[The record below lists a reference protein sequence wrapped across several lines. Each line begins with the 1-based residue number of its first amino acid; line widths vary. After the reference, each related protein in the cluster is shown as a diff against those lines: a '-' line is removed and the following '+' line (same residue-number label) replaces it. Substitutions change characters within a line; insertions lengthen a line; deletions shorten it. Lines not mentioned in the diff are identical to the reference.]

1 MPGMFIESMDGQPL
15 FLSWQLDPVL
25 LGSLITASV
34 LYLLAVGPFRSRLA
48 PNEPFNKTRAF
59 LFFLG
64 IFTIYAAEGSPLHDL
79 SERYSFSSHMVQ
91 HLVLNYLAAPLLIW
105 GCPTWLL
112 RVVLLNKV
120 VKPVARILSNAVFA
134 SLVFNVGISIWHIPG
149 IYDAGL
155 QNSSLHH
162 FQHIIFI
169 TLSLISWW
177 PVMSRL
183 EELPRL
189 GYGLQ
194 ILYLFITSTVLQIPL
209 FGILTFAGQAFY
221 PTYIDA
227 PRVFFNNAADDQ
239 AMAGV
244 IMKVLGMVVYIIPLT
259 VIFFKWYN
267 ESQGTKRPVKQAA

>member
-1 MPGMFIESMDGQPL
+1 MPGMFIQSLDGQPL
-15 FLSWQLDPVL
+15 FLSWQFDPVL
-25 LGSLITASV
+25 LGSLITATV
-34 LYLLAVGPFRSRLA
+34 LYSLAVGPLRHRLA
-48 PNEPFNKTRAF
+48 NGAPFNKTRAF

-64 IFTIYAAEGSPLHDL
+64 MFTIYAAEGSPLHDL

-91 HLVLNYLAAPLLIW
+91 HLILNYVAAPLLIW

-112 RVVLLNKV
+112 RVILLNRV
-120 VKPVARILSNAVFA
+120 MKPVAMTLSNAVLA
-134 SLVFNVGISIWHIPG
+134 SLVFNIGISLWHIPQ

-162 FQHIIFI
+162 FQHIIFL
-169 TLSLISWW
+169 TLSVISWW

-183 EELPRL
+183 DELPRL

-209 FGILTFAGQAFY
+209 FGILTFANQAFY
-221 PTYIDA
+221 QTYMDA
-227 PRVFFNNAADDQ
+227 PRVFFDNAADDQ

-244 IMKVLGMVVYIIPLT
+244 IMKVLGMIIYAIPLI
-259 VIFFKWYN
+259 VIFYKWYA
-267 ESQGTKRPVKQAA
+267 ESQVGKRTVKQVA

>member
-34 LYLLAVGPFRSRLA
+34 LYMLAVGPFRKRLA
-48 PNEPFNKTRAF
+48 PGEPFNKTRAF
-59 LFFLG
+59 LFFSG
-64 IFTIYAAEGSPLHDL
+64 IFIIYAAEGSPLHDL

-91 HLVLNYLAAPLLIW
+91 HLILNYAAAPLLIW

-112 RVVLLNKV
+112 RVMLLNRV
-120 VKPVARILSNAVFA
+120 MKPVARTLSNAVLA
-134 SLVFNVGISIWHIPG
+134 SVVFNIGISLWHIPG

-162 FQHIIFI
+162 FQHIIFL
-169 TLSLISWW
+169 TLSVISWW

-183 EELPRL
+183 DELPRL

-194 ILYLFITSTVLQIPL
+194 ILYLFVTSTVLQIPL
-209 FGILTFAGQAFY
+209 FGILTFANTAFY
-221 PTYIDA
+221 QTYIDA

-244 IMKVLGMVVYIIPLT
+244 IMKVLGMVVYIVPLT

-267 ESQGTKRPVKQAA
+267 ESQTHKRSVKQAA

>member
-15 FLSWQLDPVL
+15 FLGWQFDPVL
-25 LGSLITASV
+25 LGSLITAVV
-34 LYLLAVGPFRSRLA
+34 LYSLAVGPFRKRLA
-48 PNEPFNKTRAF
+48 PGEPFNKTRAF

-64 IFTIYAAEGSPLHDL
+64 IFIIYAAEGSPLHDL

-91 HLVLNYLAAPLLIW
+91 HLILNYAAAPLLIW

-112 RVVLLNKV
+112 RVMLLNKV
-120 VKPVARILSNAVFA
+120 MKPVAKTLSNAVLA
-134 SLVFNVGISIWHIPG
+134 SVVFNIGISLWHIPG

-162 FQHIIFI
+162 FQHIIFL
-169 TLSLISWW
+169 TLSVISWW

-183 EELPRL
+183 DELPRL

-194 ILYLFITSTVLQIPL
+194 ILYLFVTSTVLQIPL
-209 FGILTFAGQAFY
+209 FGILTFANTAFY
-221 PTYIDA
+221 QTYIDA

-267 ESQGTKRPVKQAA
+267 ESQTHKRPVKQAA

>member
-1 MPGMFIESMDGQPL
+1 MFIHDLDGQPL
-15 FLSWQLDPVL
+15 YLGWQVDPVL

-34 LYLLAVGPFRSRLA
+34 LYSLAVGPLRNKLA
-48 PNEPFNKTRAF
+48 PGKPFHKTRAF

-64 IFTIYAAEGSPLHDL
+64 IFIIYAAEGSPLHDL
-79 SERYSFSSHMVQ
+79 SERYSFSAHMVQ
-91 HLVLNYLAAPLLIW
+91 HLILNYAVAPLLIW

-112 RVVLLNKV
+112 RVMLLNKV
-120 VKPVARILSNAVFA
+120 MKPVAKTLSNAILA
-134 SLVFNVGISIWHIPG
+134 SLVFNVGISLWHIPG
-149 IYDAGL
+149 IYEAGL
-155 QNSSLHH
+155 QNSSIHH
-162 FQHIIFI
+162 FQHIIFL
-169 TLSLISWW
+169 TLSVISWW

-183 EELPRL
+183 EELPPL

-227 PRVFFNNAADDQ
+227 PRVFFDNAADDQ

-244 IMKVLGMVVYIIPLT
+244 IMKVLGLIIYTIPLI
-259 VIFFKWYN
+259 VIFYKWYN
-267 ESQGTKRPVKQAA
+267 ESQGSKRPVKQAA